1 MRPLIE
7 ILEDERTLMQKLE
20 SIYRY
25 LVKTDDFETI
35 TILGAQRK
43 RVALDLEKVRNEMK
57 EYVTELLK

>member
-7 ILEDERTLMQKLE
+7 ILEDERMLKHKLE

-35 TILGAQRK
+35 AILEGQRK
-43 RVALDLEKVRNEMK
+43 RIENDLEKVRNEMR